1 MFLFETICTTPY
13 NYRTTSL
20 PLYPSSDYFTLMAT
34 VNFLYRSTKPEANLN
49 LRLLYRVSDESF
61 KDGYNDIVLG
71 AKTRL
76 KVSKYYWSK
85 QHTLKRVKD
94 IEISNKQTEINQELN
109 RIENH
114 ILTAFYEVDPKSIN
128 KSWLASLMESY
139 YNPKQNG
146 TTIPKDLIGY
156 IDYYIEE
163 REHEITPASITKFK
177 VIKHKM
183 ERLQSERRHTIMID
197 EIGEDFKKEFV
208 GYYQS
213 ENYSQ
218 NTMQR
223 ELGLIKTFCKHAKTK
238 GLEIHPELL
247 NLKLKKKPVKSIY
260 LSFEELKQIEAATM
274 EHDYQDNAR
283 DWLIISCYT
292 GQRISDFMRFTS
304 NMIREEN
311 GKKLLE
317 FKQQKT
323 NKLMTIP
330 LHPKVLAILKKRNG
344 EFPRAISDQRYNGYI
359 KKVCELAKLKE
370 KVEGK
375 KQADIDPEGDESKI
389 RAVSG
394 TFEKWE
400 LVTSHIGRRSFATN
414 FYGYNNI
421 PTSYLIYVTGHSSE
435 AMFLNY
441 IGKSNKDL
449 AIELTNYF

>member
-1 MFLFETICTTPY
+1 
-13 NYRTTSL
+13 
-20 PLYPSSDYFTLMAT
+20 MAT

-49 LRLLYRVSDESF
+49 LRLLYRVIDESYQDGL
-61 KDGYNDIVLG
+61 KDFVLG
-71 AKTRL
+71 AKTKL
-76 KVSKYYWSK
+76 SVSKNYWNK
-85 QHTLKRVKD
+85 QHNLKRVKD
-94 IEISNKQTEINQELN
+94 IDIANKQTEINTELN

-114 ILTAFYEVDPKSIN
+114 VLNAFGEVDPSCIDKN
-128 KSWLASLMESY
+128 WLASLMDGY
-139 YNPKQNG
+139 YNPVHKG
-146 TTIPKDLIGY
+146 MVIPKDLISY

-163 REHEITPASITKFK
+163 RKHEITPASITKFK

-183 ERLQSERRHTIMID
+183 ERLRAERGHAIMIA
-197 EIGEDFKKEFV
+197 EIGENFKKEFV
-208 GYYQS
+208 DYYKS

-247 NLKLKKKPVKSIY
+247 NLKLKKKRVKSIY
-260 LSFEELKQIEAATM
+260 LSFKELERIESATM
-274 EHDYQDNAR
+274 EHEYQDNAR
-283 DWLIISCYT
+283 DWLIISCYA
-292 GQRISDFMRFTS
+292 GQRISDFMRFIS
-304 NMIREEN
+304 DMIRIEK
-311 GKKLLE
+311 GKSLLE

-323 NKLMTIP
+323 NKLMTVP
-330 LHPKVLAILKKRNG
+330 LHPKVLAILDKRNG
-344 EFPRAISDQRYNGYI
+344 EFPRAISDQRYNDYI
-359 KKVCELAKLKE
+359 KEVCQLAGLNEKLT
-370 KVEGK
+370 GK
-375 KQADIDPEGDESKI
+375 KQTNIDPDGDISKI
-389 RAVSG
+389 RGVSG
-394 TFEKWE
+394 TFKKWE